1 MNLKSFIRGAI
12 VVAFCGYAIV
22 LTSTRPD
29 DVFIFYRYA
38 ENLAHGLGF
47 AFNPPERVEGVTS
60 LLWPLLLSLFAR
72 LSLSPE
78 SVAPL
83 ASLLAGSL
91 VVWRLP
97 LISARLQ
104 GREGVEWRDLWAA
117 ALTAAVAPF
126 AYWSYSGMETAL
138 FALLLLLT
146 IELFLSHAT
155 LSFYASALVA
165 AAAVT
170 VRPEMM
176 ALLPGF
182 VLYEILKTRRTRH
195 QVLCWTAI
203 VAVLIGALFVWRFSY
218 FGYWLPNTYYAK
230 RGHPLFTTLM
240 FGAHY
245 CFVNARLLLP
255 ITPSPLINAALGAS
269 AIGGVLRW
277 GFDRQQAMLLSLIT
291 GLLIFAVAYDG
302 GDWMPLGRLLVPTL
316 PLLSLIAVMALSDNK
331 AGRVVLTVFVAISL
345 AFGFYQRFGSD
356 GELNPSA
363 FPPLDYAPFVAH
375 LRQHA
380 RSDDIIALMDI
391 GEIGYRTKL

>member
-245 CFVNARLLLP
+245 CFVNARLL
-255 ITPSPLINAALGAS
+255 
-269 AIGGVLRW
+269 
-277 GFDRQQAMLLSLIT
+277 SLIT
-291 GLLIFAVAYDG
+291 GLLILAVAYDG